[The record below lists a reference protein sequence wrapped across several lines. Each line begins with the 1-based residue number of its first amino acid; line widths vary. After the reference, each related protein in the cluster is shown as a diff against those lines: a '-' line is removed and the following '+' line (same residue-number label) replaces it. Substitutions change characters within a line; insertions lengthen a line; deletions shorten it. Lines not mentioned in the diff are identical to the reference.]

1 VVGYGGG
8 KWGLEGQASREKR
21 GTFLFFLFS
30 LGRSFGSE
38 KGMFPFP
45 LVAKRECSLFR
56 FPLEIFQKLL
66 DYGGGYGSIGGMED
80 RRYKK
85 YRA

>member
-45 LVAKRECSLFR
+45 L
-56 FPLEIFQKLL
+56 EIFQKLL

>member
-1 VVGYGGG
+1 MVGYGGG

-21 GTFLFFLFS
+21 GTFLFFPLV
-30 LGRSFGSE
+30 GV
-38 KGMFPFP
+38 